1 MHLTLKDMEP
11 KSKYILVAALNKHVP
26 CFLLKSVTCLELCSH
41 SSKAVFISSH
51 RQLGNRFPILLK
63 LGKIS
68 YQDLFKC
75 VYKCSK
81 HFSISFF
88 RWSAKCFQLVSFIL
102 ERRVCSE
109 NIKSGS
115 SPAFLAFKA

>member
-11 KSKYILVAALNKHVP
+11 KSKYILVEALNKHVP
-26 CFLLKSVTCLELCSH
+26 CFLLKSVTRLELCSH
-41 SSKAVFISSH
+41 SSEAVFISSC

-75 VYKCSK
+75 VYKCSASPSGGLQNVSDLFHLSLK
-81 HFSISFF
+81 D
-88 RWSAKCFQLVSFIL
+88 RSAQKT
-102 ERRVCSE
+102 
-109 NIKSGS
+109 
-115 SPAFLAFKA
+115 